1 MIITELTSSGEN
13 IAGEKYNLTCT
24 VVINGTHDTP
34 RVNITWNSTISADT
48 ISYDNGTYISVLQFD
63 PLQEFHRDHYQCSVA
78 VADIVEDKQ
87 FYLNVQGKFLS
98 SLHDIPHPTIIYY
111 DTVPIVHVTI
121 DGSEDIPV
129 VGQPYTLTCTVSGDE
144 KLDSDVTYHWT
155 KINGR
160 ETELE
165 ANSTDLS
172 FSSLSLS
179 NSGNYSCMSVVS
191 SMYLNEAIIVSNL
204 SDIQLQGK
212 SDYKMKKLYTP
223 IVNYCSLVH
232 TAPSPSSITIIAPP
246 NIIFTG
252 HIFCISC
259 IVNLP
264 PTVDIPVTVNIVW
277 SENYSS
283 SVPTMDNLNEYNST
297 ATFVSDLEWES
308 ISFKCTASVSSNSS
322 FITRSESTAMNM
334 SVFVVG
340 RPSQPTGLITSVGST
355 NVELTWSARDGDV
368 IHGYDVQ
375 YEYHIRQCPSNIPGM
390 MRSIDISNN
399 AYSRTLEHLEE
410 DSEFNISLTAFNP
423 AGRSEPANLVAT
435 TLSSGTVK
443 IQIHCT

>member
-1 MIITELTSSGEN
+1 M
-13 IAGEKYNLTCT
+13 
-24 VVINGTHDTP
+24 
-34 RVNITWNSTISADT
+34 
-48 ISYDNGTYISVLQFD
+48 
-63 PLQEFHRDHYQCSVA
+63 
-78 VADIVEDKQ
+78 
-87 FYLNVQGKFLS
+87 
-98 SLHDIPHPTIIYY
+98 
-111 DTVPIVHVTI
+111 PIVHITI
-121 DGSEDIPV
+121 DGSEDTPV
-129 VGQPYTLTCTVSGDE
+129 VGQPYTLICTVSGDE

-179 NSGNYSCMSVVS
+179 NSGSYSCMSVVS
-191 SMYLNEAIIVSNL
+191 SMYLNEAIIASNL

-212 SDYKMKKLYTP
+212 SDYKMKNLYTP

-232 TAPSPSSITIIAPP
+232 TAPSPSSIMIIVPP

-277 SENYSS
+277 SEPIQNYSS
-283 SVPTMDNLNEYNST
+283 SVPIMDNLNEYNST
-297 ATFVSDLEWES
+297 ATFVSDLEWEYV
-308 ISFKCTASVSSNSS
+308 SFQCVASVSSNSS
-322 FITRSESTAMNM
+322 FITRSESTATNM

-340 RPSQPTGLITSVGST
+340 RPSQPTGLKISVGST
-355 NVELTWSARDGDV
+355 NVEITWSTRDGDV
-368 IHGYDVQ
+368 IHGYDLQ
-375 YEYHIRQCPSNIPGM
+375 YDYHIRQCPSNVPGM
-390 MRSIDISNN
+390 MRSIDISNSTN
-399 AYSRTLEHLEE
+399 SHTLEDLEE

-423 AGRSEPANLVAT
+423 AGRSEPANVVAT
-435 TLSSGTVK
+435 TLTSGTVK
-443 IQIHCT
+443 FQVHCT